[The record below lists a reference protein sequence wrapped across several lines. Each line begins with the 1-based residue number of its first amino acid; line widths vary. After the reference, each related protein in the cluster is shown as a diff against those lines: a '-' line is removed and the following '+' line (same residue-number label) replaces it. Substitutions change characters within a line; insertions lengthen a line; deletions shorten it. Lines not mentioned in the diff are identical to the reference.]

1 MKKLHL
7 GIVIGTTLLA
17 VAGCS
22 DAGSESL
29 SKASENFGVDRRIV
43 IFDGATGKYLLNIE
57 GRCAADRWTNSLEIT
72 CETAK
77 DQYKKHY
84 VGLGDDES
92 YFVEQL
98 NLSWGDVYNYKVVYK
113 PEVIAPDV
121 QLGPYLPKEG

>member
-29 SKASENFGVDRRIV
+29 SKASEDFGVDRRVV

-57 GRCAADRWTNSLEIT
+57 GRCAAESISTSVLAVT

-92 YFVEQL
+92 YFVEQVDS
-98 NLSWGDVYNYKVVYK
+98 LSRTGVYNYKVVYK

-121 QLGPYLPKEG
+121 QLKEG